1 MYFGVHFLNGV
12 YFMNNADPTVLWKEK
27 KEELK
32 REGIKNPV
40 IDRMIDSY
48 FKYLKFPLEYQ

>member
-12 YFMNNADPTVLWKEK
+12 DFMNNADPTVLWKEK

-48 FKYLKFPLEYQ
+48 FKYLQVST